1 MKSTIQQKSCKALVT
16 MQTRNIFWTTKVF
29 TVSKKSHEKL
39 VNSFTRINSLHVSSS
54 FSIYYFCY
62 CCSCKFTNFLNMF
75 SGTTIRE
82 WDLQK
87 YQFMVF
93 LISMYDTPEY
103 RFLWPLFFHMRT
115 GFSDFVFTWKNIKLL
130 IAMTNFTFLYH
141 LLLLKYV
148 CGTFSSSLI

>member
-1 MKSTIQQKSCKALVT
+1 M
-16 MQTRNIFWTTKVF
+16 
-29 TVSKKSHEKL
+29 
-39 VNSFTRINSLHVSSS
+39 INSLHVSPS

-62 CCSCKFTNFLNMF
+62 CCSCKFINFLNMF

-103 RFLWPLFFHMRT
+103 RFLWPLFFHIRT
-115 GFSDFVFTWKNIKLL
+115 GFSDFVFTWKNLGQRTPVFWDILKNKMWHVKTDVKQCKACNDTFYIKL
-130 IAMTNFTFLYH
+130 FLQWQTLHFYIICC
-141 LLLLKYV
+141 Y
-148 CGTFSSSLI
+148 